1 MTSRTT
7 TERRRVV
14 VTGMGAVTPIGLSV
28 PELWDAALRGV
39 SGARCITHFDASA
52 FPTRFA
58 CEVKGYDPRA
68 SLDRKLASRIDPYC
82 QYALTAVG
90 EAVRD
95 AALPVDGM
103 SDAERER
110 VGVVFGSGIGGIQT
124 FEEQSLAFHEGGPRR
139 LSPFFIPMMIPDMAA
154 GVIAMQYGFRGVNHC
169 VVSACATG
177 NHNLADGLLAIRGGE
192 ADVVVTGGS
201 EAAVCALGIGG
212 FSAMKALST
221 RNESPETASRPFD
234 AGRDGFVMGEGAGA
248 LVLEALEHAEQRGAR
263 IYAELASVGTSADAY
278 HMTAPPPDGRGARLA
293 MERALTRG
301 DLAPE
306 DVDSINMHGTSTPL
320 GDVAESHAIRAV
332 FGAHADRITPTSTKS
347 MTGHL
352 LGAAGTVEAILTV
365 LSIVHGVVP
374 PTINFETADPQCDLP
389 YALNA
394 PVHRPVRAALNNA
407 FGFGGHNTCAAFRA
421 MA

>member
-7 TERRRVV
+7 NERRRIV

-28 PELWDAALRGV
+28 PELWAAALRGV
-39 SGARCITHFDASA
+39 SGARCITRFDTSA

-68 SLDRKLASRIDPYC
+68 HIDRKLASRVDPYC

-95 AALPVDGM
+95 ADLSVDRM
-103 SDAERER
+103 SDDERER
-110 VGVVFGSGIGGIQT
+110 VGVIFGSGIGGIQT
-124 FEEQSLAFHEGGPRR
+124 FEAQSMAFHEGGPRR

-154 GVIAMQYGFRGVNHC
+154 GVIAMQYGFRGPNHSA
-169 VVSACATG
+169 VSACATG
-177 NHNLADGLLAIRGGE
+177 NHNLADGLLAIRCGE

-263 IYAELASVGTSADAY
+263 IYAELVSVGTSADAY
-278 HMTAPPPDGRGARLA
+278 HMTTPPPDGRGARLA

-301 DLAPE
+301 RLAPDE
-306 DVDSINMHGTSTPL
+306 VDTINMHGTSTPL
-320 GDVAESHAIRAV
+320 GDIAESHAIRAV
-332 FGAHADRITPTSTKS
+332 FGEHADRITPTSTKS

-352 LGAAGTVEAILTV
+352 LGAAGTVEAILSV

-394 PVHRPVRAALNNA
+394 AVHRPVRVALNNA

-421 MA
+421 VA